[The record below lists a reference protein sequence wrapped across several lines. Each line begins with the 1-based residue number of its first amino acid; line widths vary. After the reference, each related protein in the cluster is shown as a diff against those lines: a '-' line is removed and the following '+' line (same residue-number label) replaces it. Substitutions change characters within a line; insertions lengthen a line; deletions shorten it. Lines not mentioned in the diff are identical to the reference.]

1 MLHRFSATLQSP
13 LGPIRC
19 DADER
24 AVVGVYLPDARGV
37 PAPGEPA
44 PARPLLAQ
52 ALAEL
57 ADYFAGRRRA
67 FTFPCAAAGTPFE
80 REVWAAL
87 AAIPF
92 GARRSYGEL
101 ARALGRPGAAR
112 AVGSANGRNPLA
124 IVVPCHRV
132 IGGDGALRGYAGG
145 LWAKRWLLDF
155 EGVS

>member
-1 MLHRFSATLQSP
+1 MPHLFSATLDTP

-19 DADER
+19 DADEH
-24 AVVGVYLPDARGV
+24 AVVGVYLPHARGL
-37 PAPGEPA
+37 PPPGEPA
-44 PARPLLAQ
+44 PARLLLAH

-92 GARRSYGEL
+92 GARRSYGDV
-101 ARALGRPGAAR
+101 ARALGHPGAAR
-112 AVGSANGRNPLA
+112 AVGAANGRNPLS

-132 IGGDGALRGYAGG
+132 VGGDGALRGYAGG
-145 LWAKRWLLDF
+145 LPAKRWLLDF
-155 EGVS
+155 EAAS